1 MIGVTASTPSFPR
14 LLRPHSRLRM
24 PRIVIEEDHFLKIV
38 PVVLDPATPSAHRQA
53 VAEFFAHDEPDFLG
67 WCRRLQQRLAG
78 LYPAEIE
85 FARDQADLAAK
96 IADADG
102 VVVESLVI
110 DDAVL
115 AGARRLAVVQK
126 FGTITANI
134 DLAACA
140 ARGIAVET
148 LHRMV
153 NVAVAE
159 QAFALLL
166 ALAKRI
172 GELNGVVEEAA
183 LRAAGFA
190 VRPRQSRY
198 IGYSNFAGITGLKT
212 VHGATL
218 GIVGFGEIGREV
230 AHRAR
235 AFAMKIVYFQ
245 RTPLS
250 AAAERALG
258 AHHLPLGDLMAE
270 ADYILV
276 QLPLNETTRGL
287 IGRDALARI
296 KPGAVLIDVARAELI
311 DHDALVEALAAGR
324 LGGLGLDVGYAE
336 PADPA
341 EPLLRRRGGNVIL
354 MPHTAVGARANALQ
368 DVETLC
374 RNLWRGVTRTLTA

>member
-1 MIGVTASTPSFPR
+1 
-14 LLRPHSRLRM
+14 M
-24 PRIVIEEDHFLKIV
+24 PRIVIEEDHFLKII
-38 PVVLDPATPSAHRQA
+38 PVVLDPATPPAHRQA

-78 LYPAEIE
+78 LYPAEIV
-85 FARDQADLAAK
+85 FAGDQADLAAK
-96 IADADG
+96 VADADG

-110 DDAVL
+110 DEAVL

-172 GELNGVVEEAA
+172 GALNGMVEEAA

-190 VRPRQSRY
+190 VRPQSRY

-235 AFAMKIVYFQ
+235 AFSMKVVYFQ

-258 AHHLPLGDLMAE
+258 ARYLPLSNLMAE

-276 QLPLNETTRGL
+276 QLPLNEATRGL

-311 DHDALVEALAAGR
+311 DHDALLEALEVGR

-341 EPLLRRRGGNVIL
+341 DPLLRHRNVIL
-354 MPHTAVGARANALQ
+354 MPHTAVGPRANALH

-374 RNLWRGVTRTLTA
+374 RNLWRGVTRTVTA